1 MASDMQIQTH
11 LRSTR
16 ASPTWSPSLFS
27 SLTSITRWTNSSMLI
42 TNLDEHCAQA
52 YMAGRKEEKLIEMK
66 KIGSGGTVR
75 HHQH

>member
-1 MASDMQIQTH
+1 MM
-11 LRSTR
+11 
-16 ASPTWSPSLFS
+16 
-27 SLTSITRWTNSSMLI
+27 I

-52 YMAGRKEEKLIEMK
+52 YMAGRKEGKLIEMK

>member
-1 MASDMQIQTH
+1 MASDVQIQTH
-11 LRSTR
+11 LCSTR

-27 SLTSITRWTNSSMLI
+27 SLTSIIRWISLMMI

-52 YMAGRKEEKLIEMK
+52 YMAGRKEGKQIEMK
-66 KIGSGGTVR
+66 KSGSGTVR